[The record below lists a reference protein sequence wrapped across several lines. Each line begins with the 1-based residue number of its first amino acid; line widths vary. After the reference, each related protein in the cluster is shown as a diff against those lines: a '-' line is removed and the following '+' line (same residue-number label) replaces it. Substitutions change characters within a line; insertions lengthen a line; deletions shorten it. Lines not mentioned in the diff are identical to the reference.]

1 MNETALRL
9 KAIIGSLKLV
19 ALAMLIIA
27 AILLFVGLEDLSAAL
42 KNPDADPQ
50 PATVS
55 QLVDGTVGT
64 GQYVSV
70 PGYAKYGAG
79 YEKTEDDK
87 VIATYYFLFDYDT
100 GHLIVVEASTTT
112 TYGRQSRQATI
123 TGMTR
128 STESAL
134 EDQIENDSDIQESGL
149 ETTSRL
155 YLDEGAPAPSLLPGR
170 CRPPTHPPR
179 SRSSRKSKP
188 PADS

>member
-1 MNETALRL
+1 MNGTALRL
-9 KAIIGSLKLV
+9 KAIIGRLKLV
-19 ALAMLIIA
+19 ALPVLIIA
-27 AILLFVGLEDLSAAL
+27 AILLFVGLEDLSTAR

-70 PGYAKYGAG
+70 PGYAMYDAG
-79 YEKTEDDK
+79 YEKTEDSK
-87 VIATYYFLFDYDT
+87 VIATYYFLLDYDT
-100 GHLIVVEASTTT
+100 GHLVVVEASTTT

-134 EDQIENDSDIQESGL
+134 EDQIEND
-149 ETTSRL
+149 T
-155 YLDEGAPAPSLLPGR
+155 GR